1 MKAENPLVTALAR
14 ARLETAP
21 MLARWCALNGVAVFP
36 VPPAIVARFV
46 ADCAPLGIDRLWPA
60 VQDIQ
65 AAHVSLGL
73 ADPTLGPEVAA
84 ALDDVAGI
92 APPRSWPGD
101 YKQRFRSLPYD
112 LQRFVADHELQR
124 EKALRRAQ
132 NDAAE
137 LRRKLAAI
145 SASAAPSIQPEQ
157 ETTSDDRTRDDDEK
171 PNREAGD

>member
-1 MKAENPLVTALAR
+1 MNGADPVIAALAR
-14 ARLETAP
+14 ARLEGAP
-21 MLARWCALNGVAVFP
+21 MLARWCALNGVSVFP

-46 ADCAPLGIDRLWPA
+46 ADCAPLGIERLWPA

-73 ADPTLGPEVAA
+73 ADPTLGPAVAA
-84 ALDDVAGI
+84 ALGDVAGI

-112 LQRFVADHELQR
+112 LQRFVADHEQQR

-132 NDAAE
+132 NEAAE
-137 LRRKLAAI
+137 FRRKLAAI
-145 SASAAPSIQPEQ
+145 SMPATPSIQPDQ
-157 ETTSDDRTRDDDEK
+157 ERTSDDRTRADHKK
-171 PNREAGD
+171 PNRETDS

>member
-1 MKAENPLVTALAR
+1 MNSAEPVIAALAR
-14 ARLETAP
+14 ARLDGAP

-46 ADCAPLGIDRLWPA
+46 ADCAPLGIERLWPA
-60 VQDIQ
+60 MQDIQ

-73 ADPTLGPEVAA
+73 ADPTLGAEVAA

-124 EKALRRAQ
+124 EKALRGAQ
-132 NDAAE
+132 NEAAE
-137 LRRKLAAI
+137 LRRKLAAT
-145 SASAAPSIQPEQ
+145 SVPAAPSIQPKQ
-157 ETTSDDRTRDDDEK
+157 ETTSDEIARSDHER
-171 PNREAGD
+171 PNRETSN